1 MKKSVE
7 TPEHRLLAELLR
19 ELRTAAGLT
28 QIELAER
35 LQETQSYVSK
45 FERGAQRLD
54 LVELRA
60 VCRALE
66 VPLSELVSQFEA
78 RVRAALKKRG

>member
-7 TPEHRLLAELLR
+7 TSEHRLLAELLR
-19 ELRTAAGLT
+19 ELRRAAGLT

-66 VPLSELVSQFEA
+66 VPLTEMVTQFEA
-78 RVRAALKKRG
+78 RVRATLRKRG